1 MKSNIFN
8 KVQKDLL
15 IELVKKER
23 IRLEN
28 VIRKIH
34 GLTYDDIKNLE
45 YEIKLCDKTLKVII
59 Q

>member
-1 MKSNIFN
+1 MFN

-15 IELVKKER
+15 TELVKKER

-45 YEIKLCDKTLKVII
+45 YEIKLCDKTLDVLKGGK
-59 Q
+59 